1 MESRNRFQG
10 RICPSVPI
18 LELSIA
24 CGWGGRGGGRGREI
38 LGAKWTVRPTPR
50 DLWLPHFLQILLSLP
65 PPTELLHLSVRC
77 LKNSMSRFKSFYF
90 FSRKISIIW
99 RFRTNVGNW
108 SMFWFKSFRKIFRK
122 IAIFR
127 NFDHW
132 SEILSMSAGRPL
144 GQGVCPSL
152 ILNYCR
158 KNPPNWA
165 CDRRLYEVKR
175 RIWPLYCK
183 DC

>member
-1 MESRNRFQG
+1 
-10 RICPSVPI
+10 
-18 LELSIA
+18 
-24 CGWGGRGGGRGREI
+24 
-38 LGAKWTVRPTPR
+38 
-50 DLWLPHFLQILLSLP
+50 
-65 PPTELLHLSVRC
+65 
-77 LKNSMSRFKSFYF
+77 MSRFKSFYF

-108 SMFWFKSFRKIFRK
+108 SMFWFKSFRKFFRK

-152 ILNYCR
+152 LWAPPLSAEHTLQFNDITKDAAVSNFKTFEEVLYFWFLVRHDFEPCKIDMFKKYARFFAYGPSHTKYKAWFILRSR
-158 KNPPNWA
+158 KKNAVLCWIEDLERNIKSNCNISLIA
-165 CDRRLYEVKR
+165 KYVNDYTT
-175 RIWPLYCK
+175 
-183 DC
+183 